1 MMANEVPLN
10 GIILSG
16 QPIGEYDRRLVILT
30 KERGKISCFARGA
43 RKQSSPLLGNTRSF
57 AFGCFYLYEGRST
70 YSLHSAQIQNYF
82 EELIKDYDATLYAC
96 YFAEIAD
103 YYGHEGIEAKD
114 PINLLYMAFCALT
127 DERLNREIIKSV
139 YEIRSVVLS
148 GECPPPENVLPDR
161 QMTEDLKKLF
171 MYIAASPIDKLFKF
185 TLGEKSVKLLKHFSE
200 RLISISIDK
209 KLKSKDML
217 PKLKDL

>member
-1 MMANEVPLN
+1 MAYEVPLN
-10 GIILSG
+10 GIVLSG

-43 RKQSSPLLGNTRSF
+43 RKPNSPLLGSTRSF
-57 AFGCFYLYEGRST
+57 AFGTFYLYEGRSS
-70 YSLHSAQIQNYF
+70 YSLHSAQISNYF

-103 YYGHEGIEAKD
+103 YYSHEGIEAKD
-114 PINLLYMAFCALT
+114 AINLLYMAFCALT
-127 DERLNREIIKSV
+127 DQRLNKEIIKST

-148 GECPPPENVLPDR
+148 GECPPPENVLSSSKL
-161 QMTEDLKKLF
+161 TENFRKLF
-171 MYIAASPIDKLFKF
+171 MYIAASPLDKLFKF
-185 TLGEKSVKLLKHFSE
+185 TLGDESVKQLKIFSE
-200 RLISISIDK
+200 RLIRICVDK

-217 PKLKDL
+217 PR